1 MTRYQEFFREQAED
15 GDEIVVALTDEN
27 LIQIHATGLFSLVNV
42 QFEKPETAH
51 AVASAMLSA
60 VAQIDDSPEVQKER
74 AYARRIRE
82 RLTDEDR
89 ETLREAV
96 DAMQHLRAK
105 ADQYSDDDSSTRY
118 EALAGRLAVI
128 ARRVPD
134 EQSEDMARQA
144 EEAEPYTGPVPAPVT
159 LPPTDTE

>member
-1 MTRYQEFFREQAED
+1 MTRYQEFFRERAED

-118 EALAGRLAVI
+118 EALAGRLAGI